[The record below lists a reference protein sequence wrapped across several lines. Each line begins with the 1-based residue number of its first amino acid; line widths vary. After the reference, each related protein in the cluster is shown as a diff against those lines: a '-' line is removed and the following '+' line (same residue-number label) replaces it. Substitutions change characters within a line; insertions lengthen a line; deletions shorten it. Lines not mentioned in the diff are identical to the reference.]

1 MQQKNNREDGDEK
14 THTQAVGASL
24 WVVLEVKQKRDIQML
39 ICIHTNTHGHT
50 DLQES
55 EGAGSI
61 WTQLPVQRAVDYL
74 PAPWKGFGQELPQH
88 QVTTPSLP
96 WTGGS
101 WQKCH
106 AGKAHVGASNS
117 KELKISWPV
126 KNVAETPNWCMGC
139 NYFLSP
145 RKKNHL
151 FYGKSKRKW
160 EWKSLQGSLEVRHP
174 KGRSPGEAEE
184 VKTRMGEICKT
195 N

>member
-1 MQQKNNREDGDEK
+1 MC
-14 THTQAVGASL
+14 
-24 WVVLEVKQKRDIQML
+24 
-39 ICIHTNTHGHT
+39 ICMHMNTHGHT

-55 EGAGSI
+55 GGAGSI
-61 WTQLPVQRAVDYL
+61 WTQPLVQRAVDYL
-74 PAPWKGFGQELPQH
+74 PTPQKGRTFGQELPQH
-88 QVTTPSLP
+88 QVTTPLLP
-96 WTGGS
+96 WTGDS

-106 AGKAHVGASNS
+106 AGKAHVGASNA

-126 KNVAETPNWCMGC
+126 KNVSGTLNCCTDC

-151 FYGKSKRKW
+151 FYGKSKGKW

-184 VKTRMGEICKT
+184 VKTTMGEICKT